1 MKKIILGF
9 VCSIIIGVTYSQT
22 GTPPPFASNPATTQ
36 TAANWA
42 WFRGGNN
49 AGSSAGTNNIFG
61 TRWASDIW
69 IMTNSTNIARFT
81 HNQSL
86 AVSWDAITPPSGS
99 GDGLSI

>member
-1 MKKIILGF
+1 MKKIILI
-9 VCSIIIGVTYSQT
+9 VSILSTIRFSFAQT
-22 GTPPPFASNPATTQ
+22 GSPPALATNPTTTQVASNF
-36 TAANWA
+36 A
-42 WFRGGNN
+42 WYRGGNN
-49 AGSSAGTNNIFG
+49 PTGPAGTNNIFG

-86 AVSWDAITPPSGS
+86 AVPWDAIAPPSGS

>member
-1 MKKIILGF
+1 MKLFNLLIFAPFAIFG
-9 VCSIIIGVTYSQT
+9 QT
-22 GTPPPFASNPATTQ
+22 GSAPSNSASTGTLAGS
-36 TAANWA
+36 A
-42 WFRGGNN
+42 WYRGGNN

-86 AVSWDAITPPSGS
+86 AVPWDAIAPPSGS
-99 GDGLSI
+99 GDGL